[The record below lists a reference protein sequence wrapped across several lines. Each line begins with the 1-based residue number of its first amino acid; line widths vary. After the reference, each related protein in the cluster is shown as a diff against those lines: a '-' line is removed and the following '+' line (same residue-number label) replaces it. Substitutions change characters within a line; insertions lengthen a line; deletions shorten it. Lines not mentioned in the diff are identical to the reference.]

1 MYNYAKIRGL
11 QFMLKISI
19 KCYIIIFFTGN
30 IPVFADINLQ
40 KGLYDAAEDIMD
52 FDEKL
57 NRLIAK
63 HNGVEYKKEDSSD
76 IMDFEEKEYS
86 YILER
91 KIEDDNNTQIEI
103 TLVERILSIEITVRE
118 QIEIKTEA
126 GVSQETTLTQSITPL
141 YLPQN
146 ADENTMQDSYRNGVL
161 KITFKKLY

>member
-1 MYNYAKIRGL
+1 
-11 QFMLKISI
+11 MLKQSI
-19 KCYIIIFFTGN
+19 KCYIIFFFIAT
-30 IPVFADINLQ
+30 ISLYADIDLQ
-40 KGLYDAAEDIMD
+40 KGVYDAAEDIID

-76 IMDFEEKEYS
+76 IMDFEEREDS
-86 YILER
+86 YVLER
-91 KIEDDNNTQIEI
+91 NIEDNNNTQIELS
-103 TLVERILSIEITVRE
+103 LVDRILSIEITVRE
-118 QIEIKTEA
+118 QTKIKTET
-126 GVSQETTLTQSITPL
+126 GVSYETTITQSITPL